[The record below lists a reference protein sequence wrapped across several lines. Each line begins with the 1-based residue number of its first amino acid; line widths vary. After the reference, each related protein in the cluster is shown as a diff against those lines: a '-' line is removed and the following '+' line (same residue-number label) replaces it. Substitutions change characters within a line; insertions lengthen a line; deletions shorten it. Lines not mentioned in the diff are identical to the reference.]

1 MEPYVYESPSGATL
15 RVDISGVGAML
26 KVTGRNGGEAWVP
39 VEPLAV
45 NDIAG
50 KLHEACG
57 LPSSVILP
65 TSSARFPED
74 GKPFRFGDFGFRL
87 RPDGVCPSLPGI
99 EAKAVP
105 PAALRELAA
114 HLVALADD
122 AEAQPLETLR
132 RAFRAMRSDAERCGD
147 KPGSFVAEVADWLGI
162 EIRALVRNLPDDSGS
177 VHVALRI
184 ARAYL
189 GEGSDA

>member
-1 MEPYVYESPSGATL
+1 MEMWKHEDADGDKLFIGPHTSKPATAFL
-15 RVDISGVGAML
+15 TAAARGVEITPKDLPAF
-26 KVTGRNGGEAWVP
+26 T
-39 VEPLAV
+39 
-45 NDIAG
+45 G

-57 LPSSVILP
+57 LPSPVIP
-65 TSSARFPED
+65 ERSSARFPED
-74 GKPFRFGDFGFRL
+74 GGPFRFGDFGFRL
-87 RPDGVCPSLPGI
+87 RPEGVCPSLPGI

-132 RAFRAMRSDAERCGD
+132 RAVRAMRSDGARCGD
-147 KPGSFVAEVADWLGI
+147 VPGSFVAEIADWLGI
-162 EIRALVRNLPDDSGS
+162 EIRAIVRKLPDDSGS

-189 GEGSDA
+189 GEASGA